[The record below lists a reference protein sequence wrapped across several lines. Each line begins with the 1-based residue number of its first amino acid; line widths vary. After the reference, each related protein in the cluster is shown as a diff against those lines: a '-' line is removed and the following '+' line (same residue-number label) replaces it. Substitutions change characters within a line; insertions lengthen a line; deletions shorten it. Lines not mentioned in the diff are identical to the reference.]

1 MPRAI
6 KSRKGHRLEGKLLR
20 ISGEQRLDGLDGCSG
35 KCRENEFLWL
45 VEGDARKPREIE
57 AAGIFDR
64 PAKGR
69 LGGKPRDGE
78 WRARRRRLGHGG
90 RHLGGIGRDKRGHF
104 VRLNRSEESIT
115 LCGSIRYYVANSPKP
130 IL

>member
-1 MPRAI
+1 
-6 KSRKGHRLEGKLLR
+6 LR

-78 WRARRRRLGHGG
+78 WRAAGSA
-90 RHLGGIGRDKRGHF
+90 GIKED
-104 VRLNRSEESIT
+104 
-115 LCGSIRYYVANSPKP
+115 
-130 IL
+130 ILYALTGAKSL